1 MDTAAILAL
10 ARDAAERTK
19 AAQQAIANL
28 VLPQS
33 TDHIKNVETTVKSL
47 YLDQKIL
54 DALAQIS
61 EPLSNS
67 YIQIVADFEDETRIS
82 WAGTAHEIRELL
94 RKMLETLAPTEKVEA
109 AEWFRLEKGTS
120 GPTQKQRVKYII
132 GVRDG
137 DSKQQKV
144 AQDIEL
150 VEDKIGTL
158 VRDVYGRASD
168 AAHRSKNK
176 SEAFKILR
184 YFEAF
189 AYDLLDIS

>member
-1 MDTAAILAL
+1 MDVATILAI
-10 ARDAAERTK
+10 ARDAAGRAK
-19 AAQQAIANL
+19 AAQRAATNL
-28 VLPQS
+28 VLPQDVDS
-33 TDHIKNVETTVKSL
+33 VKGIETVAKSL

-54 DALAQIS
+54 DALTKIAK
-61 EPLSNS
+61 PLSNS
-67 YIQIVADFEDETRIS
+67 YIQIAADFEDETRIT

-94 RKMLETLAPTEKVEA
+94 RRLLETLAPADKVEA
-109 AEWFRLEKGTS
+109 EVWFKLEKGAS

-150 VEDKIGTL
+150 VEDKIGML

-189 AYDLLDIS
+189 AYDLLDIG

>member
-1 MDTAAILAL
+1 MDTAAILAV
-10 ARDAAERTK
+10 ARDAAERARAT
-19 AAQQAIANL
+19 QRAITNL
-28 VLPQS
+28 VLTRD
-33 TDHIKNVETTVKSL
+33 TDPVKSVEITTKSF

-54 DALAQIS
+54 DALTQIS

-67 YIQIVADFEDETRIS
+67 YIQIAADFEDETRIS

-94 RKMLETLAPTEKVEA
+94 RKILEVLAPAEKVQ
-109 AEWFRLEKGTS
+109 AEKWFKLEKGTS
-120 GPTQKQRVKYII
+120 GPTQKQRVKYIL

-150 VEDKIGTL
+150 VEDKIGML

-189 AYDLLDIS
+189 AYDLLDVD